1 MLIRYLM
8 ISRNSSDK
16 SDVLRSFSLVVFFSF
31 LGLITYSVARVKTE
45 RQHSKVS
52 YDDNT
57 KSELLSEGIVEKL
70 KTVLNEGGIENIEI
84 KEIYPLAKDNET
96 ERFSVSIANKDSA
109 SDGSEKIHLGIKKSS
124 SGEPQISEINLSKNL
139 STKANFS
146 NRENIFNVKV
156 NDNDDALFVAD
167 YFVSALRDLNYE
179 TAVSYCMPDQGLAEK
194 IAGLC
199 IMIEGGNFIV
209 SQENPIEILE
219 SLENSSVLR
228 IYLDSTN
235 NKKTFYFTIQLSSE
249 YQGQNSLWNISKIYL
264 EDAFSSYF
272 SLEDTKFPFVPVRTD
287 LNTGDCL
294 VVYFDFKSSELSQRS
309 QNQLQILADVLNI
322 IQKNSLKVFGHADEI
337 GSQDFNMN
345 LSIERAL
352 SVKNFL
358 ISKGIETSKI
368 DVFGKGE
375 SQEWLPNRLASGTDN
390 PIGRSYNRRVEIYLD

>member
-1 MLIRYLM
+1 M

-16 SDVLRSFSLVVFFSF
+16 SDVFRSFGLVVFFSF
-31 LGLITYSVARVKTE
+31 LGLITYSVARVKSE
-45 RQHSKVS
+45 KQPSKVS
-52 YDDNT
+52 NDFNNA
-57 KSELLSEGIVEKL
+57 SEFLSDGIVENIKNVL
-70 KTVLNEGGIENIEI
+70 KEGGIENIEI
-84 KEIYPLAKDNET
+84 KQIYPLAKDNET
-96 ERFSVSIANKDSA
+96 ERFSVSIADKDSA
-109 SDGSEKIHLGIKKSS
+109 GDLSEKIHVGIKKSS
-124 SGEPQISEINLSKNL
+124 SGDSKISEINLSKNL
-139 STKANFS
+139 SSKANFS

-156 NDNDDALFVAD
+156 NHHDDALFVAD

-179 TAVSYCMPDQGLAEK
+179 TAVSYCLPDQGLVEK

-199 IMIEGGNFIV
+199 IMIEGGKFIV

-228 IYLDSTN
+228 IHLDSTN
-235 NKKTFYFTIQLSSE
+235 NQKTFNFTIQLSSE
-249 YQGQNSLWNISKIYL
+249 YQGQNSLWNINKIYL
-264 EDAFSSYF
+264 EEAFSSYF

-309 QNQLQILADVLNI
+309 KNQLQILADVLNI
-322 IQKNSLKVFGHADEI
+322 IQKSSLKIYGHADEI

-345 LSIERAL
+345 LSIERAF

-368 DVFGKGE
+368 DVYGKGE

>member
-1 MLIRYLM
+1 M

-16 SDVLRSFSLVVFFSF
+16 SDVFRSFGLVVFFSF
-31 LGLITYSVARVKTE
+31 LGLITYSVAWVKSE
-45 RQHSKVS
+45 KQPSKVS
-52 YDDNT
+52 NDFNNA
-57 KSELLSEGIVEKL
+57 SEFLSDGIVENIKNVL
-70 KTVLNEGGIENIEI
+70 KEGGIENIEI
-84 KEIYPLAKDNET
+84 KQIYPLAKDNET
-96 ERFSVSIANKDSA
+96 ERFSVSIADKDSA
-109 SDGSEKIHLGIKKSS
+109 GDLSEKVHVGIKKSS
-124 SGEPQISEINLSKNL
+124 SGDPKISEINLSKNL
-139 STKANFS
+139 SSKANFS

-156 NDNDDALFVAD
+156 NHHDDALFVAD

-179 TAVSYCMPDQGLAEK
+179 TAVSYCLPDQGLVEK

-199 IMIEGGNFIV
+199 IMIEGGKFIV

-228 IYLDSTN
+228 IHLDSTN
-235 NKKTFYFTIQLSSE
+235 NQKTFNFTIQLSSE
-249 YQGQNSLWNISKIYL
+249 YQGQNSLWNINKIYL
-264 EDAFSSYF
+264 EEAFSSYF

-322 IQKNSLKVFGHADEI
+322 IQKSSLKIYGHADEI

-345 LSIERAL
+345 LSIKRAF

-368 DVFGKGE
+368 DVYGKGE

>member
-1 MLIRYLM
+1 M
-8 ISRNSSDK
+8 
-16 SDVLRSFSLVVFFSF
+16 VFFSF
-31 LGLITYSVARVKTE
+31 LGLITYSVAWVKSE
-45 RQHSKVS
+45 KQPSKVS
-52 YDDNT
+52 NDFNNA
-57 KSELLSEGIVEKL
+57 SEFLSDGIVENIKNVL
-70 KTVLNEGGIENIEI
+70 KEGGIENIEI
-84 KEIYPLAKDNET
+84 KQIYPLAKDNET
-96 ERFSVSIANKDSA
+96 ERFSVSIADKDSA
-109 SDGSEKIHLGIKKSS
+109 GDLSEKIHVGIKKSS
-124 SGEPQISEINLSKNL
+124 SGDPKISEINLSKNL
-139 STKANFS
+139 SSKANFS

-156 NDNDDALFVAD
+156 NHHDDALFVAD

-179 TAVSYCMPDQGLAEK
+179 TAVSYCLPDQGLVEK

-199 IMIEGGNFIV
+199 IMIEGGKFIV

-228 IYLDSTN
+228 IHLDSTN
-235 NKKTFYFTIQLSSE
+235 NQKTFNFTIQLSSE
-249 YQGQNSLWNISKIYL
+249 YQGQNSLWNINKIYL
-264 EDAFSSYF
+264 EEAFSSYF

-309 QNQLQILADVLNI
+309 KNQLQILADVLNI
-322 IQKNSLKVFGHADEI
+322 IQKSSLKIYGHADEI

-345 LSIERAL
+345 LSIKRAF

-368 DVFGKGE
+368 DVYGKGE

>member
-1 MLIRYLM
+1 M

-16 SDVLRSFSLVVFFSF
+16 SDVFRSFGLVVFFSF
-31 LGLITYSVARVKTE
+31 LGLITYSVALVKSE
-45 RQHSKVS
+45 KQPSKVS
-52 YDDNT
+52 NDFNNT
-57 KSELLSEGIVEKL
+57 SEFLSEGIVENL
-70 KTVLNEGGIENIEI
+70 KNVLKEGGIENIEI
-84 KEIYPLAKDNET
+84 KQIYPLAKDNET
-96 ERFSVSIANKDSA
+96 ERFSVSIADKDSA
-109 SDGSEKIHLGIKKSS
+109 GDLSEKIHVGIKKLS
-124 SGEPQISEINLSKNL
+124 SGDPKISEINLSKNL
-139 STKANFS
+139 SSKANFS

-156 NDNDDALFVAD
+156 NHHDDALFVAD

-179 TAVSYCMPDQGLAEK
+179 TAVSYCLPDQGLVEK

-199 IMIEGGNFIV
+199 IMIEGGKFIV

-228 IYLDSTN
+228 IHLDSTN
-235 NKKTFYFTIQLSSE
+235 NQKTFNFTIQLSSE
-249 YQGQNSLWNISKIYL
+249 YQGQNSLWNINKIYL
-264 EDAFSSYF
+264 EEAFSSYF

-309 QNQLQILADVLNI
+309 KNQLQILADVLNI
-322 IQKNSLKVFGHADEI
+322 IQKSSLKIYGHADEI

-345 LSIERAL
+345 LSIERAF

-368 DVFGKGE
+368 DVYGKGE

>member
-1 MLIRYLM
+1 M

-16 SDVLRSFSLVVFFSF
+16 SDVFRSFGLVVFFSF
-31 LGLITYSVARVKTE
+31 LGLITYSVAWVKSE
-45 RQHSKVS
+45 KQPSKVS
-52 YDDNT
+52 NDFNNA
-57 KSELLSEGIVEKL
+57 SEFLSDGIVENIKNVL
-70 KTVLNEGGIENIEI
+70 KEGGIENIEI
-84 KEIYPLAKDNET
+84 KQIYPLAKDNET
-96 ERFSVSIANKDSA
+96 ERFSVSIADKDSA
-109 SDGSEKIHLGIKKSS
+109 GDLSEKIHVGIKKSS
-124 SGEPQISEINLSKNL
+124 SGDPKISEINLSKNL
-139 STKANFS
+139 SSKANFS
-146 NRENIFNVKV
+146 NRENIFDVKV
-156 NDNDDALFVAD
+156 NHHDDALFVAD

-179 TAVSYCMPDQGLAEK
+179 TAVSYCLPDQGLVEK

-199 IMIEGGNFIV
+199 IMIEGGKFIV

-228 IYLDSTN
+228 IHLDSTN
-235 NKKTFYFTIQLSSE
+235 NQKTFNFTIQLSSE
-249 YQGQNSLWNISKIYL
+249 YQGQNSLWNINKIYL
-264 EDAFSSYF
+264 EEAFSSYF

-309 QNQLQILADVLNI
+309 KNQLQILADVLNI
-322 IQKNSLKVFGHADEI
+322 IQKSSLKIYGHADEI

-345 LSIERAL
+345 LSIERAF

-368 DVFGKGE
+368 DVYGKGE

>member
-31 LGLITYSVARVKTE
+31 LGLITYSVARVKSE

-219 SLENSSVLR
+219 SLENSTVLR

-322 IQKNSLKVFGHADEI
+322 IKKNSLKVYGHADEI

>member
-1 MLIRYLM
+1 M

-16 SDVLRSFSLVVFFSF
+16 SDVFRSFGLVVFFSF
-31 LGLITYSVARVKTE
+31 LGLITYSVAWVKSE
-45 RQHSKVS
+45 KQSSKVS
-52 YDDNT
+52 NDFNNA
-57 KSELLSEGIVEKL
+57 SEFLSDGIVENIKNVL
-70 KTVLNEGGIENIEI
+70 KEGGIENIEI
-84 KEIYPLAKDNET
+84 KQIYPLAKDNET
-96 ERFSVSIANKDSA
+96 ERFSVSIADKDSA
-109 SDGSEKIHLGIKKSS
+109 GDLSEKIHVGIKKSS
-124 SGEPQISEINLSKNL
+124 SGDPKISEINLSKNL
-139 STKANFS
+139 SSKANFS

-156 NDNDDALFVAD
+156 NHHDDALFVAD

-179 TAVSYCMPDQGLAEK
+179 TAVSYCLPDQGLVEK

-199 IMIEGGNFIV
+199 IMIEGGKFIV

-228 IYLDSTN
+228 IHLDSTN
-235 NKKTFYFTIQLSSE
+235 NQKTFNFTIQLSSE
-249 YQGQNSLWNISKIYL
+249 YQGQNSLWNINKIYL
-264 EDAFSSYF
+264 EEAFSSYF

-309 QNQLQILADVLNI
+309 KNQLQILADVLNI
-322 IQKNSLKVFGHADEI
+322 IQKSSLKIYGHADEI

-345 LSIERAL
+345 LSIERAF

-368 DVFGKGE
+368 DVYGKGE

>member
-1 MLIRYLM
+1 M

-16 SDVLRSFSLVVFFSF
+16 SDVFRSFGLVVFFSF
-31 LGLITYSVARVKTE
+31 LGLITYSVARVKSE
-45 RQHSKVS
+45 KQPSKVS
-52 YDDNT
+52 NDFNNA
-57 KSELLSEGIVEKL
+57 SEFLSDGIVENIKNVL
-70 KTVLNEGGIENIEI
+70 KEGGIENIEI
-84 KEIYPLAKDNET
+84 KQIYPLTKDNET
-96 ERFSVSIANKDSA
+96 EKFSVSIADKDSA
-109 SDGSEKIHLGIKKSS
+109 GDSSEKIHVGIKKSS
-124 SGEPQISEINLSKNL
+124 SGDPKISEINISKNL
-139 STKANFS
+139 SSKANFS
-146 NRENIFNVKV
+146 NRENIFDVKV
-156 NDNDDALFVAD
+156 NHHDDALFVAD

-179 TAVSYCMPDQGLAEK
+179 TAVSYCMPDQGLVEK

-199 IMIEGGNFIV
+199 IMIEGGKFIV
-209 SQENPIEILE
+209 SHENPIEILE

-228 IYLDSTN
+228 IHLDSTN
-235 NKKTFYFTIQLSSE
+235 NQKTFNFTIQLSSE
-249 YQGQNSLWNISKIYL
+249 YQGQNSLWNINKIYL
-264 EDAFSSYF
+264 EEAFSSYF

-322 IQKNSLKVFGHADEI
+322 IQKSSLKIYGHADEI

-345 LSIERAL
+345 LSIERAF
-352 SVKNFL
+352 SVKKFL

-368 DVFGKGE
+368 DVYGKGE

>member
-1 MLIRYLM
+1 M

-16 SDVLRSFSLVVFFSF
+16 SDVFRSFGLVVFFSF
-31 LGLITYSVARVKTE
+31 LGLITYSVARVKSE
-45 RQHSKVS
+45 KQPSKVS
-52 YDDNT
+52 NDFNNT
-57 KSELLSEGIVEKL
+57 SEFLSEGIVENL
-70 KTVLNEGGIENIEI
+70 KNVLKEGGIENIEI
-84 KEIYPLAKDNET
+84 KQIYPLAKDNET
-96 ERFSVSIANKDSA
+96 ERFSVSIADKDSA
-109 SDGSEKIHLGIKKSS
+109 GDGSEKIHVGIKKSS
-124 SGEPQISEINLSKNL
+124 SGDPKISEINLSKNL
-139 STKANFS
+139 SSKANFS

-156 NDNDDALFVAD
+156 NHHDDALFVAD

-179 TAVSYCMPDQGLAEK
+179 TAVSYCMPDQGLVEK

-199 IMIEGGNFIV
+199 IMIEGGKFIV

-219 SLENSSVLR
+219 SLENSSILR
-228 IYLDSTN
+228 IHLNSTN
-235 NKKTFYFTIQLSSE
+235 NQKTFNFTIQLSSE
-249 YQGQNSLWNISKIYL
+249 YQGQNSLWNINKIYL
-264 EDAFSSYF
+264 EEAFSSYF

-309 QNQLQILADVLNI
+309 KNQLQILADVLNI
-322 IQKNSLKVFGHADEI
+322 IQKSSLKIYGHADEI

-345 LSIERAL
+345 LSIERAF

-368 DVFGKGE
+368 DVYGKGE

>member
-1 MLIRYLM
+1 M

-16 SDVLRSFSLVVFFSF
+16 SDVFRSFGLVVFFSF
-31 LGLITYSVARVKTE
+31 LGLITYSVALVKSE
-45 RQHSKVS
+45 KQPSKVS
-52 YDDNT
+52 NDFNNA
-57 KSELLSEGIVEKL
+57 SEFLSDGIVENIKNVL
-70 KTVLNEGGIENIEI
+70 KEGGIENIEI
-84 KEIYPLAKDNET
+84 KQIYPLAKDNET
-96 ERFSVSIANKDSA
+96 ERFSVSIADKDSA
-109 SDGSEKIHLGIKKSS
+109 GDLSEKIHVGIKKSS
-124 SGEPQISEINLSKNL
+124 SGDSKISEINLSKNL
-139 STKANFS
+139 SSKANFS

-156 NDNDDALFVAD
+156 NHHDDALFVAD

-179 TAVSYCMPDQGLAEK
+179 TAVSYCLPDQGLVEK

-199 IMIEGGNFIV
+199 IMIEGGKFIV

-228 IYLDSTN
+228 IHLDSTN
-235 NKKTFYFTIQLSSE
+235 NQKTFNFTIQLSSE
-249 YQGQNSLWNISKIYL
+249 YQGQNSLWNINKIYL
-264 EDAFSSYF
+264 EEAFSSYF

-309 QNQLQILADVLNI
+309 KNQLQILADVLNI
-322 IQKNSLKVFGHADEI
+322 IQKSSLKIYGHADEI

-345 LSIERAL
+345 LSIERAF

-368 DVFGKGE
+368 DVYGKGE

>member
-1 MLIRYLM
+1 M

-16 SDVLRSFSLVVFFSF
+16 SDVFRSFGLVVFFSF
-31 LGLITYSVARVKTE
+31 LGLITYSVALVKSE
-45 RQHSKVS
+45 KQPSKVS
-52 YDDNT
+52 NDFNNA
-57 KSELLSEGIVEKL
+57 SEFLSDGIVENIKNVL
-70 KTVLNEGGIENIEI
+70 KEGGIENIEI
-84 KEIYPLAKDNET
+84 KQIYPLAKDNET
-96 ERFSVSIANKDSA
+96 ERFSVSIADKDSA
-109 SDGSEKIHLGIKKSS
+109 GDGSEKIHVGIKKSS
-124 SGEPQISEINLSKNL
+124 SGDPKISEINLSKNL
-139 STKANFS
+139 SSKANFS
-146 NRENIFNVKV
+146 NRENIFDVKV
-156 NDNDDALFVAD
+156 NHHDDALFVAD

-179 TAVSYCMPDQGLAEK
+179 TAVSYCLPDQGLVEK

-199 IMIEGGNFIV
+199 IMIEGGKFIV

-228 IYLDSTN
+228 IHLDSTN
-235 NKKTFYFTIQLSSE
+235 NQKTFNFTIQLSSE
-249 YQGQNSLWNISKIYL
+249 YQGQNSLWNINKIYL
-264 EDAFSSYF
+264 EEAFSSYF

-309 QNQLQILADVLNI
+309 KNQLQILADVLNI
-322 IQKNSLKVFGHADEI
+322 IQKSSLKIYGHADEI

-345 LSIERAL
+345 LSIKRAF

-368 DVFGKGE
+368 DVYGKGE

>member
-1 MLIRYLM
+1 M

-16 SDVLRSFSLVVFFSF
+16 SDVFRSFGLVVFFSF
-31 LGLITYSVARVKTE
+31 LGLITYSVAWVKSE
-45 RQHSKVS
+45 KQPSKVS
-52 YDDNT
+52 NDFNNA
-57 KSELLSEGIVEKL
+57 SEFLSDGIVENIKNVL
-70 KTVLNEGGIENIEI
+70 KEGGIENIEI
-84 KEIYPLAKDNET
+84 KQIYPLAKDNET
-96 ERFSVSIANKDSA
+96 ERFSVSIADKDSA
-109 SDGSEKIHLGIKKSS
+109 GDLSEKIHVGIKKSS
-124 SGEPQISEINLSKNL
+124 SGDPKISEINLSKNL
-139 STKANFS
+139 SSKANFS

-156 NDNDDALFVAD
+156 NHHDDALFVAD

-179 TAVSYCMPDQGLAEK
+179 TAVSYCLPDQGLVEK

-199 IMIEGGNFIV
+199 IMIEGGKFIV

-228 IYLDSTN
+228 IHLDSTN
-235 NKKTFYFTIQLSSE
+235 NQKTFNFTIQLSSE
-249 YQGQNSLWNISKIYL
+249 YQGQNSLWNINKIYL
-264 EDAFSSYF
+264 EEAFSSYF

-309 QNQLQILADVLNI
+309 KNQLQILADVLNI
-322 IQKNSLKVFGHADEI
+322 IQKSSLKIYGHADEI

-345 LSIERAL
+345 LSIERAF
-352 SVKNFL
+352 SVKKFL

-368 DVFGKGE
+368 DVYGKGE

>member
-1 MLIRYLM
+1 M

-16 SDVLRSFSLVVFFSF
+16 SDVFRSFGLVVFFSF
-31 LGLITYSVARVKTE
+31 LGLITYSVAWVKSE
-45 RQHSKVS
+45 KQPSKVS
-52 YDDNT
+52 NDFNNA
-57 KSELLSEGIVEKL
+57 SEFLSDGIVENIKNVL
-70 KTVLNEGGIENIEI
+70 KEGGIENIEI
-84 KEIYPLAKDNET
+84 KQIYPLAKDNET
-96 ERFSVSIANKDSA
+96 ERFSVSIADKDSA
-109 SDGSEKIHLGIKKSS
+109 GDLSEKVHVGIKKSS
-124 SGEPQISEINLSKNL
+124 SGDPKISEINLSKNL
-139 STKANFS
+139 SSKANFS

-156 NDNDDALFVAD
+156 NHHDDALFVAD

-179 TAVSYCMPDQGLAEK
+179 TAVSYCLPDQGLVEK

-199 IMIEGGNFIV
+199 IMIEGGKFIV

-228 IYLDSTN
+228 IHLDSTN
-235 NKKTFYFTIQLSSE
+235 NQKTFNFTIQLSSE
-249 YQGQNSLWNISKIYL
+249 YQGQNSLWNINKIYL
-264 EDAFSSYF
+264 EEAFSSYF

-322 IQKNSLKVFGHADEI
+322 IQKSSLKIYGHADEI

-345 LSIERAL
+345 LSIERAF

-368 DVFGKGE
+368 DVYGKGE

>member
-1 MLIRYLM
+1 M

-16 SDVLRSFSLVVFFSF
+16 SDVFRSFGLVVFFSF
-31 LGLITYSVARVKTE
+31 LGLITYSVALVKSE
-45 RQHSKVS
+45 KQPSKVS
-52 YDDNT
+52 NDFNNT
-57 KSELLSEGIVEKL
+57 SEFLSEGNVENL
-70 KTVLNEGGIENIEI
+70 KNVLKEGGIENIEI
-84 KEIYPLAKDNET
+84 KQIYPLAKDNET
-96 ERFSVSIANKDSA
+96 ERFSVSIADKDSA
-109 SDGSEKIHLGIKKSS
+109 GDLSEKIHVGIKKSS
-124 SGEPQISEINLSKNL
+124 SGDPKISEINLSKNL
-139 STKANFS
+139 SSKANFS

-156 NDNDDALFVAD
+156 NHHDDALFVAD

-179 TAVSYCMPDQGLAEK
+179 TAVSYCLPDQGLVEK

-199 IMIEGGNFIV
+199 IMIEGGKFIV

-228 IYLDSTN
+228 IHLDSTN
-235 NKKTFYFTIQLSSE
+235 NQKTFNFTIQLSSE
-249 YQGQNSLWNISKIYL
+249 YQGQNSLWNINKIYL
-264 EDAFSSYF
+264 EEAFSSYF

-309 QNQLQILADVLNI
+309 KNQLQILADVLNI
-322 IQKNSLKVFGHADEI
+322 IQKSSLKIYGHADEI

-345 LSIERAL
+345 LSIERAF

-368 DVFGKGE
+368 DVYGKGE

>member
-1 MLIRYLM
+1 M

-16 SDVLRSFSLVVFFSF
+16 SDVFRSFGLVVFFSF
-31 LGLITYSVARVKTE
+31 LGLITYSVALVKSE
-45 RQHSKVS
+45 KQPSKVS
-52 YDDNT
+52 NDFNNT
-57 KSELLSEGIVEKL
+57 SEFLSEGIVENL
-70 KTVLNEGGIENIEI
+70 KNVLKEGGIENIEI
-84 KEIYPLAKDNET
+84 KQIYPLAKDNET
-96 ERFSVSIANKDSA
+96 ERFSVSIADKDSTG
-109 SDGSEKIHLGIKKSS
+109 DGSEKIHVGIKKSS
-124 SGEPQISEINLSKNL
+124 SGDPKISEINLSKNL
-139 STKANFS
+139 SSKANFS
-146 NRENIFNVKV
+146 NRENIFDVKV
-156 NDNDDALFVAD
+156 NHHDDALFVAD

-179 TAVSYCMPDQGLAEK
+179 TAVSYCLPDQGLVEK

-199 IMIEGGNFIV
+199 IMIEGGKFIV

-228 IYLDSTN
+228 IHLDSTN
-235 NKKTFYFTIQLSSE
+235 NQKTFNFTIQLSSE
-249 YQGQNSLWNISKIYL
+249 YQGQNSLWNINKIYL
-264 EDAFSSYF
+264 EEAFSSYF

-322 IQKNSLKVFGHADEI
+322 IQKSSLKIYGHADEI

-345 LSIERAL
+345 LSIERAF

-368 DVFGKGE
+368 DVYGKGE

>member
-1 MLIRYLM
+1 M

-16 SDVLRSFSLVVFFSF
+16 SDVFRSFGLVVFFSF
-31 LGLITYSVARVKTE
+31 LGLITYSVAWVKSE
-45 RQHSKVS
+45 KQPSKVS
-52 YDDNT
+52 NDFNNA
-57 KSELLSEGIVEKL
+57 SEFLSDGIVENIKNVL
-70 KTVLNEGGIENIEI
+70 KEGGIENIEI
-84 KEIYPLAKDNET
+84 KQIYPLAKDNET
-96 ERFSVSIANKDSA
+96 ERFSVSIADKDSA
-109 SDGSEKIHLGIKKSS
+109 GDLSEKIHVGIKKSS
-124 SGEPQISEINLSKNL
+124 SGAPKISEINLSKNL
-139 STKANFS
+139 SSKANFS
-146 NRENIFNVKV
+146 NRENIFDVKV
-156 NDNDDALFVAD
+156 NHHDDALFVAD

-179 TAVSYCMPDQGLAEK
+179 TAVSYCMPDQGLVEK

-199 IMIEGGNFIV
+199 IMIEGGKFIV

-228 IYLDSTN
+228 IHLDSTN
-235 NKKTFYFTIQLSSE
+235 NQKTFNFTIQLSSE
-249 YQGQNSLWNISKIYL
+249 YQGQNSLWNINKIYL
-264 EDAFSSYF
+264 EEAFSSYF

-322 IQKNSLKVFGHADEI
+322 IQKSSLKIYGHADEI

-352 SVKNFL
+352 GVKNFL

>member
-1 MLIRYLM
+1 M

-16 SDVLRSFSLVVFFSF
+16 SDVFRSFGLVVFFSF
-31 LGLITYSVARVKTE
+31 LGLITYSVALVKSE
-45 RQHSKVS
+45 KQPSKVS
-52 YDDNT
+52 NDFNNA
-57 KSELLSEGIVEKL
+57 SEFLSDGIVENIKNVL
-70 KTVLNEGGIENIEI
+70 KEGGIENIEI
-84 KEIYPLAKDNET
+84 KQIYPLAKDNET
-96 ERFSVSIANKDSA
+96 ERFSVSIADKDSA
-109 SDGSEKIHLGIKKSS
+109 GDLSEKIHVGIKKSS
-124 SGEPQISEINLSKNL
+124 SGDSKISEINLSKNL
-139 STKANFS
+139 SSKANFS
-146 NRENIFNVKV
+146 NRENIFDVKV
-156 NDNDDALFVAD
+156 NHHDDALFVAD

-179 TAVSYCMPDQGLAEK
+179 TAVSYCLPDQGLVEK

-199 IMIEGGNFIV
+199 IMIEGGKFIV

-228 IYLDSTN
+228 IHLDSTN
-235 NKKTFYFTIQLSSE
+235 NQKTFNFTIQLSSE
-249 YQGQNSLWNISKIYL
+249 YQGQNSLWNINKIYL
-264 EDAFSSYF
+264 EEAFSSYF

-309 QNQLQILADVLNI
+309 KNQLQILADVLNI
-322 IQKNSLKVFGHADEI
+322 IQKSSLKIYGHADEI

-345 LSIERAL
+345 LSIERAF

-368 DVFGKGE
+368 DVYGKGE

>member
-1 MLIRYLM
+1 M

-16 SDVLRSFSLVVFFSF
+16 SDVFRSFGLVVFFSF
-31 LGLITYSVARVKTE
+31 LGLITYSVARVKSE
-45 RQHSKVS
+45 KQPSKVS
-52 YDDNT
+52 NDFNNT
-57 KSELLSEGIVEKL
+57 SEFLSEGIVENL
-70 KTVLNEGGIENIEI
+70 KNVLKEGGIENIEI
-84 KEIYPLAKDNET
+84 KQIYPLAKDNET
-96 ERFSVSIANKDSA
+96 ERFSVSIADKDSA
-109 SDGSEKIHLGIKKSS
+109 GDGSEKIHVGIKKSS
-124 SGEPQISEINLSKNL
+124 SGDPKISEINLSKNL
-139 STKANFS
+139 SSKANFS
-146 NRENIFNVKV
+146 NRENIFDVKV
-156 NDNDDALFVAD
+156 NHHDDALFVAD

-179 TAVSYCMPDQGLAEK
+179 TAVSYCMPDQGLVEK

-199 IMIEGGNFIV
+199 IMIEGGKFIV
-209 SQENPIEILE
+209 SHENPIEILE

-228 IYLDSTN
+228 IHLDSTN
-235 NKKTFYFTIQLSSE
+235 NQKTFNFTIQLSSE
-249 YQGQNSLWNISKIYL
+249 YQGQNSLWNINKIYL
-264 EDAFSSYF
+264 EEAFSSYF

-309 QNQLQILADVLNI
+309 KNQLQILADVLNI
-322 IQKNSLKVFGHADEI
+322 IQKSSLKIYGHADEI

-345 LSIERAL
+345 LSIERAF

-368 DVFGKGE
+368 DVYGKGE

>member
-1 MLIRYLM
+1 M

-16 SDVLRSFSLVVFFSF
+16 SDVFRSFGLVVFFSF
-31 LGLITYSVARVKTE
+31 LGLITYSVAWVKSE
-45 RQHSKVS
+45 KQPSKVS
-52 YDDNT
+52 NDFNNA
-57 KSELLSEGIVEKL
+57 SEFLSDGIVENIKNVL
-70 KTVLNEGGIENIEI
+70 KEGGIENIEI
-84 KEIYPLAKDNET
+84 KQIYPLAKDNET
-96 ERFSVSIANKDSA
+96 ERFSVSIADKDSA
-109 SDGSEKIHLGIKKSS
+109 GDLSEKIHVGIKKLS
-124 SGEPQISEINLSKNL
+124 SGDPKISEINLSKNL
-139 STKANFS
+139 SSKANFS
-146 NRENIFNVKV
+146 NRENIFDVKV
-156 NDNDDALFVAD
+156 NHHDDALFVAD

-179 TAVSYCMPDQGLAEK
+179 TAVSYCLPDQGLVEK

-199 IMIEGGNFIV
+199 IMIEGGKFIV

-228 IYLDSTN
+228 IHLDSTN
-235 NKKTFYFTIQLSSE
+235 NQKTFNFTIQLSSE
-249 YQGQNSLWNISKIYL
+249 YQGQNSLWNINKIYL
-264 EDAFSSYF
+264 EEAFSSYF

-309 QNQLQILADVLNI
+309 KNQLQILADVLNI
-322 IQKNSLKVFGHADEI
+322 IQKSSLKIYGHADEI

-345 LSIERAL
+345 LSIERAF

-368 DVFGKGE
+368 DVYGKGE

>member
-1 MLIRYLM
+1 M

-16 SDVLRSFSLVVFFSF
+16 SDVFRSFGLVVFFSF
-31 LGLITYSVARVKTE
+31 LGLITYSVALVKSE
-45 RQHSKVS
+45 KQPSKVS
-52 YDDNT
+52 NDFNNA
-57 KSELLSEGIVEKL
+57 SEFLSDGIVENIKNVL
-70 KTVLNEGGIENIEI
+70 KEGGIENIEI
-84 KEIYPLAKDNET
+84 KQIYPLAKDNET
-96 ERFSVSIANKDSA
+96 ERFSVSIADKDSTG
-109 SDGSEKIHLGIKKSS
+109 DGSEKIHVGIKKSS
-124 SGEPQISEINLSKNL
+124 SGDPKISEINLSKNL
-139 STKANFS
+139 SSKANFS
-146 NRENIFNVKV
+146 NRENIFDVKV
-156 NDNDDALFVAD
+156 NHHDDALFVAD

-179 TAVSYCMPDQGLAEK
+179 TAVSYCLPDQGLVEK

-199 IMIEGGNFIV
+199 IMIEGGKFIV

-228 IYLDSTN
+228 IHLDSTN
-235 NKKTFYFTIQLSSE
+235 NQKTFNFTIQLSSE
-249 YQGQNSLWNISKIYL
+249 YQGQNSLWNINKIYL
-264 EDAFSSYF
+264 EEAFSSYF

-309 QNQLQILADVLNI
+309 KNQLQILADVLNI
-322 IQKNSLKVFGHADEI
+322 IQKSSLKIYGHADEI

-345 LSIERAL
+345 LSIERAF

-368 DVFGKGE
+368 DVYGKGE

>member
-1 MLIRYLM
+1 M

-16 SDVLRSFSLVVFFSF
+16 SDVFRSFGLVVFFSF
-31 LGLITYSVARVKTE
+31 LGLITYSVAWVKSE
-45 RQHSKVS
+45 KQPSKVS
-52 YDDNT
+52 NDFNNA
-57 KSELLSEGIVEKL
+57 SEFLSDGIVENIKNVL
-70 KTVLNEGGIENIEI
+70 KEGGIENIEI
-84 KEIYPLAKDNET
+84 KQIYPLAKDNET
-96 ERFSVSIANKDSA
+96 ERFSVSIADKDSA
-109 SDGSEKIHLGIKKSS
+109 GDLSEKVHVGIKKSS
-124 SGEPQISEINLSKNL
+124 SGDPKISEINLSKNL
-139 STKANFS
+139 SSKANFS

-156 NDNDDALFVAD
+156 NHHDDALFVAD

-179 TAVSYCMPDQGLAEK
+179 TAVSYCLPDQGLVEK

-199 IMIEGGNFIV
+199 IMIEGGKFIV

-228 IYLDSTN
+228 IHLDSTN
-235 NKKTFYFTIQLSSE
+235 NQKTFNFTIQLSSE
-249 YQGQNSLWNISKIYL
+249 YQGQNSLWNINKIYL
-264 EDAFSSYF
+264 EEAFSSYF

-309 QNQLQILADVLNI
+309 KNQLQILADVLNI
-322 IQKNSLKVFGHADEI
+322 IQKSSLKIYGHADEI
-337 GSQDFNMN
+337 GSQDYNMN
-345 LSIERAL
+345 LSIERAS

-358 ISKGIETSKI
+358 ISKGIETAKI
-368 DVFGKGE
+368 DVYGKGE

>member
-31 LGLITYSVARVKTE
+31 LGLITYSVARVKSE

-219 SLENSSVLR
+219 SLENSSLLR

-235 NKKTFYFTIQLSSE
+235 NKKTFYFSIQLSSE

-322 IQKNSLKVFGHADEI
+322 IKKNSLKVYGHADEI

-345 LSIERAL
+345 LSVERAL

>member
-1 MLIRYLM
+1 M

-16 SDVLRSFSLVVFFSF
+16 SDVFRSFGLVVFFSF
-31 LGLITYSVARVKTE
+31 LGLITYSVAWV
-45 RQHSKVS
+45 
-52 YDDNT
+52 
-57 KSELLSEGIVEKL
+57 KSEKQPSKISNDFNNASEFLSDGIVENIKNVL
-70 KTVLNEGGIENIEI
+70 KEGGIENIEI
-84 KEIYPLAKDNET
+84 KQIYPLAKDNET
-96 ERFSVSIANKDSA
+96 ERFSVSIADKDSTG
-109 SDGSEKIHLGIKKSS
+109 DGSEKIHVGIKKSS
-124 SGEPQISEINLSKNL
+124 SGDPKISEINLSKNL
-139 STKANFS
+139 SSKANFS
-146 NRENIFNVKV
+146 NRENIFDVKV
-156 NDNDDALFVAD
+156 NHHDDALFVAD

-179 TAVSYCMPDQGLAEK
+179 TAVSYCLPDQGLVEK

-199 IMIEGGNFIV
+199 IMIEGGKFIV

-228 IYLDSTN
+228 IHLDSTN
-235 NKKTFYFTIQLSSE
+235 NQKTFNFTIQLSSE
-249 YQGQNSLWNISKIYL
+249 YQGQNSLWNINKIYL
-264 EDAFSSYF
+264 EEAFSSYF

-309 QNQLQILADVLNI
+309 KNQLQILADVLNI
-322 IQKNSLKVFGHADEI
+322 IQKSSLKIYGHADEI

-345 LSIERAL
+345 LSIKRAF

-368 DVFGKGE
+368 DVYGKGE

>member
-1 MLIRYLM
+1 
-8 ISRNSSDK
+8 
-16 SDVLRSFSLVVFFSF
+16 VVFFSF
-31 LGLITYSVARVKTE
+31 LGLITYSVARVKSE
-45 RQHSKVS
+45 KQPSKVS
-52 YDDNT
+52 NDFNNA
-57 KSELLSEGIVEKL
+57 SEFLSDGIVENIKNVL
-70 KTVLNEGGIENIEI
+70 KEGGIENIEI
-84 KEIYPLAKDNET
+84 KQIYPLAKDNET
-96 ERFSVSIANKDSA
+96 ERFSVSIADKDSA
-109 SDGSEKIHLGIKKSS
+109 GDLSEKIHVGIKKSS
-124 SGEPQISEINLSKNL
+124 SGDPKISEINLSKNL
-139 STKANFS
+139 SSKANFS

-156 NDNDDALFVAD
+156 NHHDDALFVAD

-179 TAVSYCMPDQGLAEK
+179 TAVSYCLPDQGLVEK

-199 IMIEGGNFIV
+199 IMIEGGKFIV

-228 IYLDSTN
+228 IHLDSTN
-235 NKKTFYFTIQLSSE
+235 NQKTFNFTIQLSSE
-249 YQGQNSLWNISKIYL
+249 YQGQNSLWNINKIYL
-264 EDAFSSYF
+264 EEAFSSYF

-309 QNQLQILADVLNI
+309 KNQLQILADVLNI
-322 IQKNSLKVFGHADEI
+322 IQKSSLKIYGHADEI

-345 LSIERAL
+345 LSIKRAF

-368 DVFGKGE
+368 DVYGKGE

>member
-1 MLIRYLM
+1 M
-8 ISRNSSDK
+8 ILRNSSDK

-31 LGLITYSVARVKTE
+31 LGLITYSVARVKSE

-84 KEIYPLAKDNET
+84 KEIYPLSKDNET
-96 ERFSVSIANKDSA
+96 ERFSVSIVDKDSE
-109 SDGSEKIHLGIKKSS
+109 DDVSEKIHVEIKKAS
-124 SGEPQISEINLSKNL
+124 SGDSKISEINLSKNL

-235 NKKTFYFTIQLSSE
+235 NKKTFYFTIQLISE

-322 IQKNSLKVFGHADEI
+322 IQKNSLKVYGHADEI

-368 DVFGKGE
+368 DVYGKGE

>member
-1 MLIRYLM
+1 M

-16 SDVLRSFSLVVFFSF
+16 SEVFRSFGLVVFISF
-31 LGLITYSVARVKTE
+31 LGLITYSVAWVKSE
-45 RQHSKVS
+45 RQPSKVS
-52 YDDNT
+52 NDFNNT
-57 KSELLSEGIVEKL
+57 FEFLPDGVVENIKDVL
-70 KTVLNEGGIENIEI
+70 KEGGIENIEI
-84 KEIYPLAKDNET
+84 KQIYPLAKDNET
-96 ERFSVSIANKDSA
+96 ERFSVSIADKDSA
-109 SDGSEKIHLGIKKSS
+109 GDVSEKIHVGIKKAS
-124 SGEPQISEINLSKNL
+124 SGDPKITEINLSKNL
-139 STKANFS
+139 SSKANFN

-199 IMIEGGNFIV
+199 IMIEGGKFIV

-228 IYLDSTN
+228 IHLDSTN
-235 NKKTFYFTIQLSSE
+235 NQKTFYFTIQLSSE
-249 YQGQNSLWNISKIYL
+249 YQGQNSLWNINKIYL

-287 LNTGDCL
+287 LKTGDCL

-322 IQKNSLKVFGHADEI
+322 IQKNSLKIYGHADEI

-345 LSIERAL
+345 LSIERAF

-368 DVFGKGE
+368 DVYGKGE

>member
-1 MLIRYLM
+1 M

-16 SDVLRSFSLVVFFSF
+16 SDVFRSFGLVVFFSF
-31 LGLITYSVARVKTE
+31 LGLITYSVAWV
-45 RQHSKVS
+45 
-52 YDDNT
+52 
-57 KSELLSEGIVEKL
+57 KSEKQPSKISNDFNNASEFLSDGIVENIKNVL
-70 KTVLNEGGIENIEI
+70 KEGGIENIEI
-84 KEIYPLAKDNET
+84 KQIYPLAKDNET
-96 ERFSVSIANKDSA
+96 ERFSVSIADKDSTG
-109 SDGSEKIHLGIKKSS
+109 DGSEKIHVGIKKSS
-124 SGEPQISEINLSKNL
+124 SGDPKISEINLSKNL
-139 STKANFS
+139 SSKANFS
-146 NRENIFNVKV
+146 NRENIFDVKV
-156 NDNDDALFVAD
+156 NHHDDALFVAD

-179 TAVSYCMPDQGLAEK
+179 TAVSYCLPDQGLVEK

-199 IMIEGGNFIV
+199 IMIEGGKFIV

-228 IYLDSTN
+228 IHLDSTN
-235 NKKTFYFTIQLSSE
+235 NQKTFNFTIQLSSE
-249 YQGQNSLWNISKIYL
+249 YQGQNSLWNINKIYL
-264 EDAFSSYF
+264 EEAFSSYF

-309 QNQLQILADVLNI
+309 KNQLQILADVLNI
-322 IQKNSLKVFGHADEI
+322 IQKSSLKIYGHADEI

-345 LSIERAL
+345 LSIERAF

-368 DVFGKGE
+368 DVYGKGE

>member
-1 MLIRYLM
+1 M

-16 SDVLRSFSLVVFFSF
+16 SDVFRSFGLVVFFSF
-31 LGLITYSVARVKTE
+31 LGLITYSVAWVKSE
-45 RQHSKVS
+45 KQPSKVS
-52 YDDNT
+52 NDFNNA
-57 KSELLSEGIVEKL
+57 SEFLSDGIVENIKNVL
-70 KTVLNEGGIENIEI
+70 KEGGIENIEI
-84 KEIYPLAKDNET
+84 KQIYPLAKDNET
-96 ERFSVSIANKDSA
+96 ERFSVSIADKDSA
-109 SDGSEKIHLGIKKSS
+109 GDLSEKIHVGIKKSS
-124 SGEPQISEINLSKNL
+124 SGDPKISEINLSKNL
-139 STKANFS
+139 SSKANFS
-146 NRENIFNVKV
+146 NRENIFDVKV
-156 NDNDDALFVAD
+156 NHHDDALFVAD

-179 TAVSYCMPDQGLAEK
+179 TAVSYCLPDQGLVEK

-199 IMIEGGNFIV
+199 IMIEGGKFIV

-228 IYLDSTN
+228 IHLDSTN
-235 NKKTFYFTIQLSSE
+235 NQKTFNFTIQLSSE
-249 YQGQNSLWNISKIYL
+249 YQGQNSLWNINKIYL
-264 EDAFSSYF
+264 EEAFSSYF

-309 QNQLQILADVLNI
+309 KNQLQILADVLNI
-322 IQKNSLKVFGHADEI
+322 IQKSSLKIYGHADEI

-345 LSIERAL
+345 LSIKRAF

-368 DVFGKGE
+368 DVYGKGE

>member
-1 MLIRYLM
+1 M

-16 SDVLRSFSLVVFFSF
+16 SDVFRSFGLVVFFSF
-31 LGLITYSVARVKTE
+31 LGLITYSVAWV
-45 RQHSKVS
+45 
-52 YDDNT
+52 
-57 KSELLSEGIVEKL
+57 KSEKQPSKISNDFNNASEFLSDGIVENIKNVL
-70 KTVLNEGGIENIEI
+70 KEGGIENIEI
-84 KEIYPLAKDNET
+84 KQIYPLAKDNET
-96 ERFSVSIANKDSA
+96 ERFSVSIADKDSA
-109 SDGSEKIHLGIKKSS
+109 GDLSEKIHVGIKKSS
-124 SGEPQISEINLSKNL
+124 SGDPKISEINLSKNL
-139 STKANFS
+139 SSKANFS
-146 NRENIFNVKV
+146 NRENIFDVKI
-156 NDNDDALFVAD
+156 NHHDDALFVAD

-179 TAVSYCMPDQGLAEK
+179 TAVSYCLPDQGLVEK

-199 IMIEGGNFIV
+199 IMIEGGKFIV

-228 IYLDSTN
+228 IHLDSTN
-235 NKKTFYFTIQLSSE
+235 NQKTFNFTIQLSSE
-249 YQGQNSLWNISKIYL
+249 YQGQNSLWNINKIYL
-264 EDAFSSYF
+264 EEAFSSYF

-309 QNQLQILADVLNI
+309 KNQLQILADVLNI
-322 IQKNSLKVFGHADEI
+322 IQKSSLKIYGHADEI

-345 LSIERAL
+345 LSIERAF
-352 SVKNFL
+352 SVKKFL

-368 DVFGKGE
+368 DVYGKGE

>member
-1 MLIRYLM
+1 M

-16 SDVLRSFSLVVFFSF
+16 SDVFRSFGLVVFFSF
-31 LGLITYSVARVKTE
+31 LGLITYSVALVKSE
-45 RQHSKVS
+45 KQPSKVS
-52 YDDNT
+52 NDFNNA
-57 KSELLSEGIVEKL
+57 SEFLSDGIVENIKNVL
-70 KTVLNEGGIENIEI
+70 KEGGIENIEI
-84 KEIYPLAKDNET
+84 KQIYPLAKDNET
-96 ERFSVSIANKDSA
+96 ERFSVSIADKDSA
-109 SDGSEKIHLGIKKSS
+109 GDLSEKIHVGIKKSS
-124 SGEPQISEINLSKNL
+124 SGDPKISEINLSKNL
-139 STKANFS
+139 SSKANFS

-156 NDNDDALFVAD
+156 NHHDDALFVAD

-179 TAVSYCMPDQGLAEK
+179 TAVSYCLPDQGLVEK

-199 IMIEGGNFIV
+199 IMIEGGKFIV

-228 IYLDSTN
+228 IHLDSTN
-235 NKKTFYFTIQLSSE
+235 NQKTFNFTIQLSSE
-249 YQGQNSLWNISKIYL
+249 YQGQNSLWNINKIYL
-264 EDAFSSYF
+264 EEAFSSYF

-294 VVYFDFKSSELSQRS
+294 VVYFDFKSSELSRRS

-322 IQKNSLKVFGHADEI
+322 IQKSSLKIYGHADEI

-345 LSIERAL
+345 LSIERAF

-368 DVFGKGE
+368 DVYGKGE

>member
-1 MLIRYLM
+1 M

-16 SDVLRSFSLVVFFSF
+16 SDVFRSFGLVVFFSF
-31 LGLITYSVARVKTE
+31 LGLITYSVALVKSE
-45 RQHSKVS
+45 KQPSKVS
-52 YDDNT
+52 NDFNNT
-57 KSELLSEGIVEKL
+57 SEFLSDGIVENIKNVL
-70 KTVLNEGGIENIEI
+70 KEGGIENIEI
-84 KEIYPLAKDNET
+84 KQIYPLAKDNET
-96 ERFSVSIANKDSA
+96 ERFSVSIADKDSA
-109 SDGSEKIHLGIKKSS
+109 GDLSEKIHVGIKKSS
-124 SGEPQISEINLSKNL
+124 SGDPKISEINLSKNL
-139 STKANFS
+139 SSKANFS

-156 NDNDDALFVAD
+156 NHHDDALFVAD

-179 TAVSYCMPDQGLAEK
+179 TAVSYCLPDQGLVEK

-199 IMIEGGNFIV
+199 IMIEGGKFIV

-228 IYLDSTN
+228 IHLDSTN
-235 NKKTFYFTIQLSSE
+235 NQKTFNFTIQLSSE
-249 YQGQNSLWNISKIYL
+249 YQGQNSLWNINKIYL
-264 EDAFSSYF
+264 EEAFSSYF

-309 QNQLQILADVLNI
+309 KNQLQILADVLNI
-322 IQKNSLKVFGHADEI
+322 IQKSSLKIYGHADEI

-345 LSIERAL
+345 LSIERAF

-368 DVFGKGE
+368 DVYGKGE

>member
-1 MLIRYLM
+1 M

-16 SDVLRSFSLVVFFSF
+16 SDVFRSFGLVVFFSF
-31 LGLITYSVARVKTE
+31 LGLITYSVARVKSE
-45 RQHSKVS
+45 KQPSKVS
-52 YDDNT
+52 NDFNNT
-57 KSELLSEGIVEKL
+57 SEFLSEGIVENL
-70 KTVLNEGGIENIEI
+70 KNVLKEGGIENIEI
-84 KEIYPLAKDNET
+84 KQIYPLAKDNET
-96 ERFSVSIANKDSA
+96 ERFSVSIADKDSA
-109 SDGSEKIHLGIKKSS
+109 GDLSEKIHVGIKKSS
-124 SGEPQISEINLSKNL
+124 SGDPKISEINLSKNL
-139 STKANFS
+139 SSKANFS

-156 NDNDDALFVAD
+156 NHHDDALFVAD

-179 TAVSYCMPDQGLAEK
+179 TAVSYCLPDQGLVEK

-199 IMIEGGNFIV
+199 IMIEGGKFIV

-228 IYLDSTN
+228 IHLDSTN
-235 NKKTFYFTIQLSSE
+235 NQKTFNFTIQLSSE
-249 YQGQNSLWNISKIYL
+249 YQGQNSLWNINKIYL
-264 EDAFSSYF
+264 EEAFSSYF

-309 QNQLQILADVLNI
+309 KNQLQILADVLNI
-322 IQKNSLKVFGHADEI
+322 IQKSSLKIYGHADEI

-345 LSIERAL
+345 LSIERAF

-368 DVFGKGE
+368 DVYGKGE

>member
-1 MLIRYLM
+1 M

-16 SDVLRSFSLVVFFSF
+16 SDVFRSFGLVVFFSF
-31 LGLITYSVARVKTE
+31 LGLITYSVARVKSE
-45 RQHSKVS
+45 RQHSKIS
-52 YDDNT
+52 YDDNN
-57 KSELLSEGIVEKL
+57 KSELLSDGIVENIKNVL
-70 KTVLNEGGIENIEI
+70 KEEGIENIEI
-84 KEIYPLAKDNET
+84 KQIYPLAKDNET
-96 ERFSVSIANKDSA
+96 ERFSVSIADKDSTG
-109 SDGSEKIHLGIKKSS
+109 DGSEKIHVGIKKSS
-124 SGEPQISEINLSKNL
+124 SGDPKISEINLSKNL
-139 STKANFS
+139 SSKANFS
-146 NRENIFNVKV
+146 NRENIFDVKV
-156 NDNDDALFVAD
+156 NHHDDALFVAD

-179 TAVSYCMPDQGLAEK
+179 TAVSYCLPDQGLVEK

-199 IMIEGGNFIV
+199 IMIEGGKFIV

-228 IYLDSTN
+228 IHLDSTN
-235 NKKTFYFTIQLSSE
+235 NQKTFNFTIQLSSE
-249 YQGQNSLWNISKIYL
+249 YQGQNSLWNINKIYL
-264 EDAFSSYF
+264 EEAFSSYF

-309 QNQLQILADVLNI
+309 KNQLQILADVLNI
-322 IQKNSLKVFGHADEI
+322 IQKSSLKIYGHADEI

-345 LSIERAL
+345 LSIERAF

-368 DVFGKGE
+368 DVYGKGE